1 MVMKKI
7 FLLFSVA
14 AALIFTSCNSD
25 SRPTVLN
32 NVVCILNQGN
42 YSQHNGSIYLY
53 DETTKSMSENV
64 FFKSNNYELGATIM
78 DGIYNSYGI
87 GYILCSNPDKIEIID
102 ITNGRSATDPITDE
116 DGGLR
121 NTRELTL
128 GENYIFVSNAG
139 EDYVVDNLTGAYEY
153 TNSFVSIYNAYDN
166 ELVKKIEVG
175 SDAQDL
181 IYANSKLYVATKDGI
196 VVIRCDGND
205 NFAIEDTFK
214 DEEFAGPVKYLSFI
228 NNVIYASIPG
238 KGIWAVSP
246 TGKTVNTYPVTLGYD
261 GYLFTDANNN
271 IWTIV
276 TDYAAGTSN
285 IYKFDTKTGNY
296 ESVVPAGQDYYSVG
310 VSPVTGNVYYSEA
323 NGYTSN
329 STLFV
334 YDQKND
340 QVIDTKVAGVGA
352 YRYLFFSYLTYAD
365 EQESA
370 M

>member
-1 MVMKKI
+1 MKKI
-7 FLLFSVA
+7 FLFFSVA

-53 DETTKSMSENV
+53 EETTKSMSENV

-102 ITNGRSATDPITDE
+102 ITNGRTATDPITDE

-121 NTRELTL
+121 NTREITL

-139 EDYVVDNLTGAYEY
+139 SDYVVDNLTGAYEY

-205 NFAIEDTFK
+205 QFSIETTLR
-214 DEEFAGPVKYLSFI
+214 DENFAGPVKYLCFI

-246 TGKTVNTYPVTLGYD
+246 TGNTVNTYQVTLGYD
-261 GYLFTDANNN
+261 GYLFADANNY

-285 IYKFDTKTGNY
+285 IYKFDPKTGSY
-296 ESVVPAGQDYYSVG
+296 ESAVPAGQDYYSVG

-334 YDQKND
+334 YDQKNN